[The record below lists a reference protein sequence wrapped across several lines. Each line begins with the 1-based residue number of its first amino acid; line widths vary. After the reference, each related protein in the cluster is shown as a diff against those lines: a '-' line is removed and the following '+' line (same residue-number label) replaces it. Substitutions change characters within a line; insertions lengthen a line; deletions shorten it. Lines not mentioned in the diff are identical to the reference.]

1 MKEFET
7 QVNNILNEATES
19 FQSWFHNIKIEQPC
33 KFQLLTM
40 HNKIVQQ
47 EQFKHSRWWFFIF

>member
-19 FQSWFHNIKIEQPC
+19 FQSRFHIIKIEQSS
-33 KFQLLTM
+33 KFHLLIM

-47 EQFKHSRWWFFIF
+47 EQFKHSR